1 MRCPNCFNELPVDVT
16 SCPSCTFLLPAHFQS
31 VESNVLSDLAAF
43 AGTRSVGESESRLQC
58 EKEPIE
64 EGHHEHEGVPAAGVK
79 ERDTWGIKRASQTGA
94 NSTNGASKPQA
105 RPGSR
110 TGPVPGRPVRPGA
123 KTRARTKGKGKV
135 KAEAAKPPSK
145 SAAIV
150 RIVVAVVLFCGAG
163 TYIFLFTD
171 IIHGKVPA
179 KAALSTLSTFRNLP
193 SNRSGLTVDQLA
205 DQALADSRKSG
216 RLARYVGWVTRPIKG
231 ERSKLLVIYSFEEKN
246 NLEHNAQWEVD
257 ISNNM
262 VVAQT
267 DFAKALYSAST
278 IAQPDQK

>member
-31 VESNVLSDLAAF
+31 VESNVLTDLAAF
-43 AGTRSVGESESRLQC
+43 AGARSDGESESRVQC
-58 EKEPIE
+58 EKEPIGE
-64 EGHHEHEGVPAAGVK
+64 RLLDGEGVPAAAGK
-79 ERDTWGIKRASQTGA
+79 ERDVWGIKRTSQSGV
-94 NSTNGASKPQA
+94 NSANGASKPKPRAGGPTA
-105 RPGSR
+105 RP
-110 TGPVPGRPVRPGA
+110 VAGRAMKPGA
-123 KTRARTKGKGKV
+123 KDKARTKGKGR
-135 KAEAAKPPSK
+135 AEAAKPPSK

-150 RIVVAVVLFCGAG
+150 RILVAVVLFCAAS

-193 SNRSGLTVDQLA
+193 SNHSGLTVDQLA
-205 DQALADSRKSG
+205 DQALTGSRKAG
-216 RLARYVGWVTRPIKG
+216 QLARYVGWVTRPIKG
-231 ERSKLLVIYSFEEKN
+231 ERSKLLVIFSFEEKN

-257 ISNNM
+257 ISNNT

-267 DFAKALYSAST
+267 DFAKAIYSAST
-278 IAQPDQK
+278 IPQPDQK